1 MTNNSLMVSEESTRY
16 ALTRFPFPPFI
27 ARFKNKNI
35 DLGALKTDLYDHFKK
50 QHEQDT
56 LILNCRLS
64 TSKCN
69 KDEVDV
75 LIYVS
80 DTASFTG
87 LLVQSNWPTYLA
99 NENYVLLAS
108 PPIPPQLSLV
118 MKHVDLNTDMN
129 ALTLELQQLYPEI
142 KNVIRLKNKFGQ
154 DIHLVKLELTS
165 ANVRN
170 QLLDA
175 KKLKVNYMIHE
186 IAEFLAPVNVLICT
200 KCCGLGHFRRQCTEA
215 LETCRNCSQSVQDLK
230 LHKCSSE
237 SKCKHCN
244 GSHQANSSKC
254 PVIKSYRASLTQKL
268 LSSQEGGR
276 KNRPNGS
283 GSGRSYADVINTS
296 MNNLAN
302 KSAPQFPS
310 QDTMMSKIDDLIKGL
325 ETVNSSLLNLCNA
338 NRKFESFIVE
348 KNERDAQY
356 DEELERLNVRTI
368 DLESK
373 AEVGDLELQQLTS
386 AMNSFLPILEDL
398 VLVASSLS
406 KDRQGRQMDN
416 DLRTRLSQHRIQIT
430 TMNQL
435 LNKSK

>member
-1 MTNNSLMVSEESTRY
+1 
-16 ALTRFPFPPFI
+16 
-27 ARFKNKNI
+27 
-35 DLGALKTDLYDHFKK
+35 
-50 QHEQDT
+50 
-56 LILNCRLS
+56 
-64 TSKCN
+64 
-69 KDEVDV
+69 
-75 LIYVS
+75 
-80 DTASFTG
+80 
-87 LLVQSNWPTYLA
+87 
-99 NENYVLLAS
+99 
-108 PPIPPQLSLV
+108 
-118 MKHVDLNTDMN
+118 
-129 ALTLELQQLYPEI
+129 
-142 KNVIRLKNKFGQ
+142 
-154 DIHLVKLELTS
+154 
-165 ANVRN
+165 
-170 QLLDA
+170 
-175 KKLKVNYMIHE
+175 
-186 IAEFLAPVNVLICT
+186 
-200 KCCGLGHFRRQCTEA
+200 
-215 LETCRNCSQSVQDLK
+215 
-230 LHKCSSE
+230 
-237 SKCKHCN
+237 
-244 GSHQANSSKC
+244 
-254 PVIKSYRASLTQKL
+254 
-268 LSSQEGGR
+268 
-276 KNRPNGS
+276 
-283 GSGRSYADVINTS
+283 